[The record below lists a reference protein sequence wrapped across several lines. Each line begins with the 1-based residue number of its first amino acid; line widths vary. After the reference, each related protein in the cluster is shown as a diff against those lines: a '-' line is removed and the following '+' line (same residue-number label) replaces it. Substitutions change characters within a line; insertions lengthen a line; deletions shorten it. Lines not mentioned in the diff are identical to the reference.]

1 MVAETGRFQINVGSK
16 KEEVGPR
23 LGWRFQGWGS
33 ETILVDTELL
43 SSGLPVGSIGFVAD
57 TGQAEDTG
65 NVLQLQV
72 LEVQQ
77 LAVGVQRLVGGGWEA
92 QLIVVVEENVQ

>member
-1 MVAETGRFQINVGSK
+1 M
-16 KEEVGPR
+16 
-23 LGWRFQGWGS
+23 
-33 ETILVDTELL
+33 DTELEL
-43 SSGLPVGSIGFVAD
+43 FGSGLPVGSIGFVAD
-57 TGQAEDTG
+57 TEQVEDTG
-65 NVLQLQV
+65 DVLQLQV

>member
-1 MVAETGRFQINVGSK
+1 MD
-16 KEEVGPR
+16 
-23 LGWRFQGWGS
+23 WRFQGWGS
-33 ETILVDTELL
+33 ETILVDTALELFG
-43 SSGLPVGSIGFVAD
+43 SGLPLGSIGFVAD
-57 TGQAEDTG
+57 TEQAEDTG
-65 NVLQLQV
+65 DVLQLQV

>member
-1 MVAETGRFQINVGSK
+1 MD
-16 KEEVGPR
+16 
-23 LGWRFQGWGS
+23 WRFQGWGS
-33 ETILVDTELL
+33 ETILVDTELTL
-43 SSGLPVGSIGFVAD
+43 FGSGLPVGSTGFVAD
-57 TGQAEDTG
+57 TEQVEDTG
-65 NVLQLQV
+65 DDLQLQV

>member
-1 MVAETGRFQINVGSK
+1 MD
-16 KEEVGPR
+16 
-23 LGWRFQGWGS
+23 WRFQGWGS
-33 ETILVDTELL
+33 EMILADTELEL
-43 SSGLPVGSIGFVAD
+43 FGSGLPVGSIGFVAD
-57 TGQAEDTG
+57 TEQVEDTG
-65 NVLQLQV
+65 DVLQLQV

>member
-1 MVAETGRFQINVGSK
+1 MD
-16 KEEVGPR
+16 
-23 LGWRFQGWGS
+23 WRFQGWGS
-33 ETILVDTELL
+33 ETILVDTELEFFG
-43 SSGLPVGSIGFVAD
+43 SGLPVGSIGFVAD
-57 TGQAEDTG
+57 TEQVEDTG
-65 NVLQLQV
+65 DVLQLQV

>member
-1 MVAETGRFQINVGSK
+1 MD
-16 KEEVGPR
+16 
-23 LGWRFQGWGS
+23 WRFQGWGS
-33 ETILVDTELL
+33 ETILVDTELEL
-43 SSGLPVGSIGFVAD
+43 FGSGLPVGSIGFVAD
-57 TGQAEDTG
+57 TEQVEDTG
-65 NVLQLQV
+65 DDLQLQV

>member
-1 MVAETGRFQINVGSK
+1 M
-16 KEEVGPR
+16 
-23 LGWRFQGWGS
+23 
-33 ETILVDTELL
+33 DTELEL
-43 SSGLPVGSIGFVAD
+43 LGSGLPLGSIAFVVD
-57 TGQAEDTG
+57 TGKAEDTG
-65 NVLQLQV
+65 DVLQLQV

>member
-1 MVAETGRFQINVGSK
+1 M
-16 KEEVGPR
+16 
-23 LGWRFQGWGS
+23 GWRFQGWGS
-33 ETILVDTELL
+33 ETILVDTELEHFG
-43 SSGLPVGSIGFVAD
+43 SEFPVGSIGFVAD
-57 TGQAEDTG
+57 TEQVEDTG
-65 NVLQLQV
+65 DVLQLQV

>member
-1 MVAETGRFQINVGSK
+1 MD
-16 KEEVGPR
+16 
-23 LGWRFQGWGS
+23 WRFQGWGS
-33 ETILVDTELL
+33 ETILVDTELEL
-43 SSGLPVGSIGFVAD
+43 FGSGLPVGSIGFVAD
-57 TGQAEDTG
+57 TEQVEDTG
-65 NVLQLQV
+65 DVLQLQV

>member
-1 MVAETGRFQINVGSK
+1 M
-16 KEEVGPR
+16 
-23 LGWRFQGWGS
+23 GWRFQGWGS
-33 ETILVDTELL
+33 ETILVDRELEL
-43 SSGLPVGSIGFVAD
+43 FGSGLPVGSIGFVAD
-57 TGQAEDTG
+57 TGQVEDTG
-65 NVLQLQV
+65 DVLQLQV

>member
-1 MVAETGRFQINVGSK
+1 M
-16 KEEVGPR
+16 
-23 LGWRFQGWGS
+23 
-33 ETILVDTELL
+33 ILADTELEL
-43 SSGLPVGSIGFVAD
+43 FGSGLPVGSIGFVAD
-57 TGQAEDTG
+57 TEQVEDTG
-65 NVLQLQV
+65 DVLQLQV

>member
-1 MVAETGRFQINVGSK
+1 MFFG
-16 KEEVGPR
+16 
-23 LGWRFQGWGS
+23 
-33 ETILVDTELL
+33 
-43 SSGLPVGSIGFVAD
+43 SGLPLGSIALVAD
-57 TGQAEDTG
+57 TGQVEDTWD
-65 NVLQLQV
+65 VLQLQV

>member
-1 MVAETGRFQINVGSK
+1 MD
-16 KEEVGPR
+16 
-23 LGWRFQGWGS
+23 WRFQGWGS
-33 ETILVDTELL
+33 ETILLDTELTL
-43 SSGLPVGSIGFVAD
+43 FGSGLPVGSIGFVAD
-57 TGQAEDTG
+57 TEQVEDTG
-65 NVLQLQV
+65 DVLHLQV

>member
-1 MVAETGRFQINVGSK
+1 MD
-16 KEEVGPR
+16 
-23 LGWRFQGWGS
+23 WRFQGWGS
-33 ETILVDTELL
+33 ETILVDTEVELFG
-43 SSGLPVGSIGFVAD
+43 SEFPVGSIGFVAD
-57 TGQAEDTG
+57 TEQVEDTG
-65 NVLQLQV
+65 DVLQLQV

>member
-1 MVAETGRFQINVGSK
+1 M
-16 KEEVGPR
+16 
-23 LGWRFQGWGS
+23 GWRFQGWGS
-33 ETILVDTELL
+33 ETILVDTELEL
-43 SSGLPVGSIGFVAD
+43 FGSGFPVGSIGFVAD
-57 TGQAEDTG
+57 TGQVEDTG
-65 NVLQLQV
+65 DVLQLQV

>member
-1 MVAETGRFQINVGSK
+1 MD
-16 KEEVGPR
+16 
-23 LGWRFQGWGS
+23 WRFQGWGS
-33 ETILVDTELL
+33 ETILVDKELEL
-43 SSGLPVGSIGFVAD
+43 FGSGLPVGSIGFVAD
-57 TGQAEDTG
+57 TEQVEDTG
-65 NVLQLQV
+65 DVLQLQV

>member
-1 MVAETGRFQINVGSK
+1 
-16 KEEVGPR
+16 
-23 LGWRFQGWGS
+23 LDWRFQGWGS
-33 ETILVDTELL
+33 ETILVDTELEL
-43 SSGLPVGSIGFVAD
+43 FGSGLPVGSIGFVAD
-57 TGQAEDTG
+57 TEQVEDTG
-65 NVLQLQV
+65 DVLQLQL

>member
-1 MVAETGRFQINVGSK
+1 
-16 KEEVGPR
+16 

-33 ETILVDTELL
+33 ETILVDTELEL
-43 SSGLPVGSIGFVAD
+43 FGNGLPVGSIGCVAD
-57 TGQAEDTG
+57 TGQREDNG

-72 LEVQQ
+72 LEVEQ

>member
-1 MVAETGRFQINVGSK
+1 
-16 KEEVGPR
+16 
-23 LGWRFQGWGS
+23 LDWRFQGWGS
-33 ETILVDTELL
+33 ETILVDTELEL
-43 SSGLPVGSIGFVAD
+43 FGSGLPVGSIGFVAD
-57 TGQAEDTG
+57 TEQVEDTG
-65 NVLQLQV
+65 DVLQLQV